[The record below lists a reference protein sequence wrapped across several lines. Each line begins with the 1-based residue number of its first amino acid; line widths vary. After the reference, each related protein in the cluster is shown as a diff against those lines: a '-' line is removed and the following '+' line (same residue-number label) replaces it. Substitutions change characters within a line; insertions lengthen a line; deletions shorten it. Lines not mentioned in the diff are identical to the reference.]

1 MSRAHMSGL
10 FLLLIGSVCFVTL
23 GVSWGRISFVSMIDF
38 KAVYCGARAVIEHKD
53 PYNQTDMNRIYLTET
68 GSSKDVPVL
77 KGLAIR
83 YIYPPTTLALT
94 LPFGL
99 IPWGPAHVLWMT
111 CTAASFILAAFL
123 IWSIS
128 AANGPV
134 IAGFLVGLLLMTSEL
149 LVEVG
154 NSAGIAVSL
163 CVIAVCCFVQRRFLL
178 LGVFFFAMALLVK
191 PHDALLV
198 WVYFLLAG
206 REYRKSAL
214 QTLLVSVLLA
224 LPFVVWVSAISPH
237 WFHEMSSQLAAH
249 TVPGGDSDPRPA
261 GILLGTHGA
270 QLVNLQT
277 AFGIFWSDPRI
288 YDSPTYLVC
297 GVMLVAWF
305 TALRRSRP
313 TQASTWFAL
322 ASAAAISM
330 LPNYHRQQDT
340 RILLLMIPAFAL
352 LWVKRSA
359 LRWAALIVTLGGV
372 LFTGDIPLQ
381 MLGMRSKAL
390 SESTTGFANQLQILL
405 LGRTA
410 TLALVAVAVFYLYAF
425 LRQTTLDSK
434 IAAGSTSRPSGPGG
448 SPDNAGEP
456 SVSIANS

>member
-1 MSRAHMSGL
+1 MTRAHIKGLLLL
-10 FLLLIGSVCFVTL
+10 FLGSACFVTL

-38 KAVYCGARAVIEHKD
+38 RAVYCGARAVIEHKD
-53 PYNQTDMNRIYLTET
+53 PYNSADMNRIYLTET
-68 GSSKDVPVL
+68 GPSKDAPAL

-99 IPWGPAHVLWMT
+99 LPWGPAHVLWMM
-111 CTAASFILAAFL
+111 CTAATLILAAFL
-123 IWSIS
+123 VWSIS

-154 NSAGIAVSL
+154 NAAGIAVSL
-163 CVIAVCCFVQRRFLL
+163 CVIAVCCFVQRKFLIV
-178 LGVFFFAMALLVK
+178 GVLAFAMALLVK
-191 PHDALLV
+191 PHDTLLV
-198 WVYFLLAG
+198 WLYFLLAG

-214 QTLLVSVLLA
+214 RTLLVSALLA
-224 LPFVVWVSAISPH
+224 LPFVVWVSVISPH
-237 WFHEMSSQLAAH
+237 WLHEMGAQLAAH

-277 AFGIFWSDPRI
+277 AFGVFWSNPRI
-288 YDSPTYLVC
+288 YDWATYVVC
-297 GVMLVAWF
+297 AAMMAAWF
-305 TALRRSRP
+305 TALRRSRAS
-313 TQASTWFAL
+313 QASTWFAL

-340 RILLLMIPAFAL
+340 RILLLMIPAFGL
-352 LWVKRSA
+352 LWTKTSR
-359 LRWAALIVTLGGV
+359 LRWPALIVTLAGV
-372 LFTGDIPLQ
+372 FFTGDITLQ
-381 MLGMRSKAL
+381 SLGQLSKHL
-390 SESTTGFANQLQILL
+390 SQSTTGLANQLQTLL

-410 TLALVAVAVFYLYAF
+410 TLALVAVAVFYLYVF
-425 LRQTTLDSK
+425 LRQSTLDSK
-434 IAAGSTSRPSGPGG
+434 TRAQSTSRLSGSGR
-448 SPDNAGEP
+448 SHDYTDA
-456 SVSIANS
+456 SAVSS